1 MLEIFEEDVQ
11 KILKNYKI
19 DRKDLILIM
28 QSHLEKDI
36 QLSKLLNEKAN
47 SKDILRSAIYKNFIK
62 TLKKDIYYSLRKYYQ
77 TTPADNKDKDIA
89 ETHVSTKERLPY
101 LDEFNQ
107 QITRWAQDIDTIVDL
122 GGGVY
127 PLIFPFSQLPNIKKY
142 IWIDKDKTAAQA
154 VSEFAK
160 NQPNVEIDVHEHPIA
175 TYPPEFY
182 SYDPEHTLV
191 LMFKLIP
198 VIWRQE
204 ESLIDYL
211 VKFPAKKI
219 LITASKEAMTKK
231 QNIERREDVTLNKFI
246 TRTNRKVMDKLDIEN
261 EFGYLLQ

>member
-11 KILKNYKI
+11 KILKNYKV
-19 DRKDLILIM
+19 DRKDLMLIV
-28 QSHLEKDI
+28 QNHLEKDA
-36 QLSKLLNEKAN
+36 QLTKLLNEKTN
-47 SKDILRSAIYKNFIK
+47 SKDIFRSAVYKNFIK

-77 TTPADNKDKDIA
+77 TTPVDNTAKDLAK
-89 ETHVSTKERLPY
+89 THVSTKERLPY
-101 LDEFNQ
+101 LDSFNMQ
-107 QITRWAQDIDTIVDL
+107 LKEWAQDIDTIVDL

-127 PLIFPFSQLPNIKKY
+127 PLIFPFTNLPNIKKY

-154 VSEFAK
+154 VIDFAK
-160 NQPNVEIDVHEHPIA
+160 TLTNVELTVHEHPIA
-175 TYPPEFY
+175 TYPPEY
-182 SYDPEHTLV
+182 YEYDPQHTLV

-204 ESLIDYL
+204 ESLIEYL

-246 TRTNRKVMDKLDIEN
+246 ARTNKTVMGKLDIEN